1 MLAGSHVHH
10 TSASEKSS
18 FAFTDNTHKK
28 LGNHLSLL
36 REDVRLEPKLLH
48 ESQEQIDGMRG
59 YSPGLVPDPTL
70 AEKPL
75 DRRRKVLN
83 IVFEVVCVSH
93 DRVKEEIRCEMV
105 IVAQKV
111 LAEQLLDER
120 AVGVVRRVAVSKL
133 SRDALMDLNYG
144 Q

>member
-1 MLAGSHVHH
+1 M
-10 TSASEKSS
+10 
-18 FAFTDNTHKK
+18 
-28 LGNHLSLL
+28 
-36 REDVRLEPKLLH
+36 
-48 ESQEQIDGMRG
+48 
-59 YSPGLVPDPTL
+59 PDPTL

-93 DRVKEEIRCEMV
+93 DRVKEEICREVV

-111 LAEQLLDER
+111 LTEQLLNER
-120 AVGVVRRVAVSKL
+120 AVGIVGRVAVSKL
-133 SRDALMDLNYG
+133 SRDALMDLNYS

>member
-1 MLAGSHVHH
+1 MPNS
-10 TSASEKSS
+10 T
-18 FAFTDNTHKK
+18 F
-28 LGNHLSLL
+28 
-36 REDVRLEPKLLH
+36 
-48 ESQEQIDGMRG
+48 
-59 YSPGLVPDPTL
+59 

-133 SRDALMDLNYG
+133 SRNALMDLNYG